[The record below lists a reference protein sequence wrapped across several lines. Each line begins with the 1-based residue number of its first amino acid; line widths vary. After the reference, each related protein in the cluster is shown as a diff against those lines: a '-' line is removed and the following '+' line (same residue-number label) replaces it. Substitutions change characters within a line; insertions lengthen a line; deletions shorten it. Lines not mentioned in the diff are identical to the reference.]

1 MFFFFFSFPSSFHL
15 LITLCTQP
23 TQIKEQLQSRSRK
36 LELKGF
42 SLSFYLL
49 LLLSP
54 RFSTLLFK
62 QLRPSRGAERGDV
75 LPEPGRSL
83 FTFPFFFFYFISL
96 RQFSA
101 ECRGPGI
108 TGSNRRAPEHG
119 KGTGA
124 RVEDSWRSGTLKQ
137 VGNLRPRK
145 KKKHLSP
152 TNGVCHALNA
162 HNRSYTVQTFN
173 TIPIF
178 QVLDVNNKPTRVSE
192 EKWIQWFRGQNLQ
205 FVVIQ
210 PQKFERLHQP
220 LSMWRFGF

>member
-1 MFFFFFSFPSSFHL
+1 MTRCFFQTRGEQITTFPLLPPLAGRGNSASIITSSYIFSLPVSLMFFFFFFPFPSSFHL

-49 LLLSP
+49 LLLLSP

-62 QLRPSRGAERGDV
+62 QLMPSRGAERGDV

-83 FTFPFFFFYFISL
+83 FTFPFFFFFYFISL

-124 RVEDSWRSGTLKQ
+124 RVEDS
-137 VGNLRPRK
+137 
-145 KKKHLSP
+145 
-152 TNGVCHALNA
+152 
-162 HNRSYTVQTFN
+162 
-173 TIPIF
+173 
-178 QVLDVNNKPTRVSE
+178 
-192 EKWIQWFRGQNLQ
+192 
-205 FVVIQ
+205 
-210 PQKFERLHQP
+210 
-220 LSMWRFGF
+220 